1 MAAINVIKKDTG
13 SVTLEYR
20 GTEMRFVVDVRN
32 KPIPVSNGSFYRI
45 LQGWEQRD
53 LIARAAAILTA
64 QKKRAKQ

>member
-1 MAAINVIKKDTG
+1 MPINVLKKDND

-20 GTEMRFVVDVRN
+20 GTEMRFLLDARN

-53 LIARAAAILTA
+53 LIARAAAILK
-64 QKKRAKQ
+64 KKRA

>member
-1 MAAINVIKKDTG
+1 MAINVLKKDDD

-20 GTEMRFVVDVRN
+20 GTEMRFVLDSRN

-53 LIARAAAILTA
+53 LIARAAAILTS
-64 QKKRAKQ
+64 QKRAKQ